1 MTCNAIHFPE
11 MPENGFIWPAF
22 AHLRYLNT
30 SYKYC
35 VAVYCV
41 AKRTK
46 SPSLRDKALLLPQLN
61 WTKKK
66 DEKMDKRFNNRYG
79 ATRYSKIHIDRTI
92 VNGKYIS
99 VSTGWNGFE
108 NMFSME
114 SNENN
119 KSTFHQ
125 LTCLTAIN
133 YIRCARKLYADL
145 PDKYILRVY
154 QLNSLLVCH
163 LSLCLSYAFHPYND
177 KCMAPNIDCVQSM
190 FKGVKSISGFLGT
203 VDVRCWRRLFCCWWF
218 RS

>member
-1 MTCNAIHFPE
+1 MQCHSLSRNARKRLYMTGIRPSTILEYVLQVLCCCVLCGKE
-11 MPENGFIWPAF
+11 DKKSLF
-22 AHLRYLNT
+22 ARQSTASASAKLNE
-30 SYKYC
+30 
-35 VAVYCV
+35 
-41 AKRTK
+41 
-46 SPSLRDKALLLPQLN
+46 
-61 WTKKK
+61 KK

-108 NMFSME
+108 NMASME

-163 LSLCLSYAFHPYND
+163 LSLSLS
-177 KCMAPNIDCVQSM
+177 
-190 FKGVKSISGFLGT
+190 L
-203 VDVRCWRRLFCCWWF
+203 VRFPPI
-218 RS
+218 